1 MHLLKFLRQKT
12 EGRRKIFSAFALVSL
27 IRHHHHKSLIC
38 RSAHIKK
45 FENRDFNQTDYIV
58 GLHSCVEY
66 VCPHKVCSQS
76 LVRAIIFYL
85 ANLWDEFL
93 KNTSAWKV
101 EKWLLNSRKN
111 KIFCS
116 IWCFLQILA
125 LQSKRSVSGH
135 TWFIFTFISLK
146 EKHSCCFTHPA
157 IDSNTI
163 PAWDLLYKMA

>member
-66 VCPHKVCSQS
+66 VCPHKVCSQF
-76 LVRAIIFYL
+76 LVRAIIFSL
-85 ANLWDEFL
+85 ANLWDEFRIKYFGL
-93 KNTSAWKV
+93 KSGKMTSQFTKKFRFYVQSDVSFKLLLCKV
-101 EKWLLNSRKN
+101 KDQSVAILEL
-111 KIFCS
+111 
-116 IWCFLQILA
+116 FL
-125 LQSKRSVSGH
+125 
-135 TWFIFTFISLK
+135 
-146 EKHSCCFTHPA
+146 HSFP
-157 IDSNTI
+157 
-163 PAWDLLYKMA
+163 